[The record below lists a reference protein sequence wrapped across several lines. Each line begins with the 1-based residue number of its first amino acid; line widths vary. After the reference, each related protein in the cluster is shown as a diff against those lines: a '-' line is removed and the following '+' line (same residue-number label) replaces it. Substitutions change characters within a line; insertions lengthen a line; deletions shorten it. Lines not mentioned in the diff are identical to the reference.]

1 MQEEHH
7 QQLYSKF
14 TSSSGNPYVIK
25 SSDLCPVKR
34 NLQTDAEA
42 SVNEKVYI
50 IYFGTVYKW
59 QECGGARMN
68 LKA

>member
-14 TSSSGNPYVIK
+14 TSSSGTPYVIK

-34 NLQTDAEA
+34 NLRMDAEA
-42 SVNEKVYI
+42 SVNEKVFI
-50 IYFGTVYKW
+50 IYFGTVYKR
-59 QECGGARMN
+59 QDCGGVQTN
-68 LKA
+68 LKV